1 MKVITRG
8 ELHDKIRNDGYAVT
22 DLMNYIEIGVST
34 CPEATVSIDLIDSEK
49 VMLLWS
55 ATPCTMMT
63 MCRHSFLGCT
73 SSSRHRRCTVAE

>member
-49 VMLLWS
+49 VMSEIKDTLSLCLLY
-55 ATPCTMMT
+55 
-63 MCRHSFLGCT
+63 T
-73 SSSRHRRCTVAE
+73 SDAADE